1 MSASFSH
8 SGSSI
13 KLSLVVLTLL
23 SLMGKVSAS
32 FLQVSVEELERCIE
46 LELAPL
52 VPDDDLTLFLVLIGG
67 WSSGGWGSF
76 WSPLCLLEA

>member
-23 SLMGKVSAS
+23 SLMGKLSAS
-32 FLQVSVEELERCIE
+32 FLLTSMAELGCIA
-46 LELAPL
+46 LDDAL
-52 VPDDDLTLFLVLIGG
+52 VPRLDDDLTLFLGRPTAG
-67 WSSGGWGSF
+67 SGGCCS
-76 WSPLCLLEA
+76 